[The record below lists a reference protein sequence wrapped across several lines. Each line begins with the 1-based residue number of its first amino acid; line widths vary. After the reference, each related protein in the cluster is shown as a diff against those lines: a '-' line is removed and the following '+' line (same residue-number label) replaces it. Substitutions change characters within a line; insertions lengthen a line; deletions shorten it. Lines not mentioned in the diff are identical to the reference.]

1 MPEIFDTHAHY
12 DDEAFDEDRDEIFGR
27 FAACGI
33 GRVVDPGS
41 TRESLAKIVLLAHR
55 WPFLYGA
62 LGIHPSE
69 CAGMTEDWIEDIRAR
84 LHPPAEAQ
92 MPGQEGT
99 PGHDPKLVAIGEIG
113 LDYHWEEPARKEQ
126 QHWFRRQIQ
135 LAREEGLPIIV
146 HSRDAA
152 ADTLR
157 ILKEEKAAE
166 AGAVIHCYS
175 YSAELAQEF
184 VKLGF
189 YIGIGGVVTFKN
201 GRKMKE
207 TAAAVPVERILL
219 ETDSPY
225 LAPVPYRGKRNTSLY
240 LPQVVSA
247 LAAIRGM
254 SEEEVIR
261 QTGENAERFY
271 RLPPA

>member
-1 MPEIFDTHAHY
+1 MSLIFDTHAHY
-12 DDEAFDEDRDEIFGR
+12 DDEAFDADREDVFAR
-27 FAACGI
+27 FPEAGI

-41 TRESLAKIVLLAHR
+41 TRESLPRVAALAQR
-55 WPFLYGA
+55 YPFLYGA

-69 CAGMTEDWIEDIRAR
+69 CADMTEAWIDDIRALLYTLR
-84 LHPPAEAQ
+84 EEVPVHN
-92 MPGQEGT
+92 
-99 PGHDPKLVAIGEIG
+99 PKIAAIGEIG
-113 LDYHWEEPARKEQ
+113 LDYHWDDPPRELQ
-126 QHWFRRQIQ
+126 QHWFRRQIR
-135 LAREEGLPIIV
+135 LALEENLPIIV

-157 ILKEEKAAE
+157 ILKEENAAE

-207 TAAAVPVERILL
+207 TAAAVPMDRILL

-225 LAPVPYRGKRNTSLY
+225 LAPIPYRGKRNCSLY
-240 LPQVVSA
+240 LPYVVSA
-247 LAAIRGM
+247 VAEIRGM
-254 SEEEVIR
+254 TEEDVIAET
-261 QTGENAERFY
+261 QANAERFY
-271 RLPPA
+271 RLPPRGLNA